1 MIFNRGKPRHALP
14 RRPWA
19 AMLVALLTT
28 IALVF
33 VPGTALADSGMD
45 VSKWQG
51 CVGSSQAATAK
62 NCRCQLCLRQGDR
75 GQWLH

>member
-1 MIFNRGKPRHALP
+1 MIFNRGKPRHARP

-19 AMLVALLTT
+19 TMLATLLTT

-45 VSKWQG
+45 VSKWL
-51 CVGSSQAATAK
+51 S
-62 NCRCQLCLRQGDR
+62 LI
-75 GQWLH
+75 HI

>member
-1 MIFNRGKPRHALP
+1 MIFNRGKPRHARP

-19 AMLVALLTT
+19 TMLATLLTT

-62 NCRCQLCLRQGDR
+62 ASGVNFAFAGFNL
-75 GQWLH
+75 